1 MAKHFLNINN
11 EDFDFALIG
20 LTFLKDQYEA
30 VVSINE
36 ALNINLYLSDTI
48 PFYLK
53 ENKSFNFS
61 LYKFTDE
68 DLGLQYYFIPNTSNF
83 EPPSSNGSA
92 TDSLFSGLDV
102 DESIKLVKE
111 LPKTDYF
118 LILKGEE
125 LTMFQFKIIEEL
137 KKMAEL
143 VQVQSIDISEL
154 PSKRNLVF

>member
-61 LYKFTDE
+61 LYRFTDE

-83 EPPSSNGSA
+83 ELPNSNGPLP
-92 TDSLFSGLDV
+92 DSLFSGLDV

-137 KKMAEL
+137 KKMADI